1 MKRPKI
7 VHFLAI
13 KTDEFISIKASVTL
27 KSNYSFN
34 HLDTNNLSPKSPIG
48 NVMLLT
54 SHTFNL
60 KFSGLDS
67 NRKEIYVKNQ
77 ETDSFGN
84 LYLKIPINHI
94 TSNIETIEVYEIG
107 MRDGI
112 ELLMGIFIPL
122 KIPQP
127 KKLVVSD
134 FDKTLLET
142 RYSNTREVYHSLV
155 TPLEKFVTINS
166 SLDLLKS
173 FINQGYCPFIL
184 SASPHFYEENI
195 RDWLYKKGIFTA
207 GIFLKDYRQVFSPL
221 KGDLRPKDIKLQ
233 GLYKLNH
240 LLDIL
245 LMTGIPSHLTLM
257 GDNFES
263 DPIIYLTLTKILTSN
278 QDPWTIWKSIIREKN
293 LKLTQKQNFLLL
305 NKIFQLSNQMK
316 KYLKS
321 GNKPTEV
328 KIFIRK
334 RFKEDTLF
342 IPDIFKDE
350 KNIVQLYDFQENL
363 QKS

>member
-1 MKRPKI
+1 MKRPTI
-7 VHFLAI
+7 VHFLSI
-13 KTDEFISIKASVTL
+13 KTDEFISIKTSLTL
-27 KSNYSFN
+27 KSDYPFQNLEISE
-34 HLDTNNLSPKSPIG
+34 LSPKSPIA
-48 NVMLLT
+48 NIKLLT
-54 SHTFNL
+54 SNTFNI

-67 NRKEIYVKNQ
+67 NQKEIYQKNQ

-84 LYLKIPINHI
+84 LYLKIPINDV
-94 TSNIETIEVYEIG
+94 TSNIDKFEVFEIG
-107 MRDGI
+107 MRNGL
-112 ELLMGIFIPL
+112 ELLLGIFIPL

-127 KKLVVSD
+127 KRIIISD

-142 RYSNTREVYHSLV
+142 RYSNTREVYHSLF
-155 TPLEKFVTINS
+155 TPLDKFVTIKS
-166 SLDLLKS
+166 SLELLKD
-173 FINQGYCPFIL
+173 FIGQGFHPFIL

-221 KGDLRPKDIKLQ
+221 RGDLSPKDIKLQ

-245 LMTGIPSHLTLM
+245 LMTGIPSELILM

-263 DPIIYLTLTKILTSN
+263 DPIIYLTLTKIIRSN
-278 QDPWTIWKSIIREKN
+278 QDPWTVWKSIIREKN

-305 NKIFQLSNQMK
+305 NKIFQLNNQLK
-316 KYLKS
+316 KYEKAS
-321 GNKPTEV
+321 NPPTTI

-334 RFKEDTLF
+334 RHENDTLS
-342 IPDIFKDE
+342 IPEIFHDE
-350 KNIVQLYDFQENL
+350 KKIVTLYDFQNPL
-363 QKS
+363 